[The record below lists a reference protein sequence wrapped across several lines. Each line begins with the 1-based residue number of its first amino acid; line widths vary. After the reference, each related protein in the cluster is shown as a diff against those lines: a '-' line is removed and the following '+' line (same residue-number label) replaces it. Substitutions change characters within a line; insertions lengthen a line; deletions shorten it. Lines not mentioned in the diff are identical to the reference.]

1 MHLYGPRLYSVP
13 VWYRNVYSVPV
24 WYRNALVTRESSLG
38 RIITPSSAT
47 EALKHQ
53 ARILPLDKKTGRGGG
68 LQYLFSNYQS
78 AITSQSTVHMQNGNQ
93 VLSSDLVP
101 RS

>member
-13 VWYRNVYSVPV
+13 VCYRS
-24 WYRNALVTRESSLG
+24 ALVTRESSLG

-47 EALKHQ
+47 EALKAQ

-78 AITSQSTVHMQNGNQ
+78 AMRSMQSHHSPPFTCKMATKCYH
-93 VLSSDLVP
+93 LT
-101 RS
+101 